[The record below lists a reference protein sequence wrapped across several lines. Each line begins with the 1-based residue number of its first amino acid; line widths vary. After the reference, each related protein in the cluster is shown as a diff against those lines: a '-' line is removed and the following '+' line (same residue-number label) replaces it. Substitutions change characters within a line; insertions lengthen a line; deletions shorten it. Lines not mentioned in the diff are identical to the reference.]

1 VAPLCQAYERRLC
14 GPSIQHQPTYPL
26 FIAARGV
33 SASTA
38 AANGDSCGRA
48 ATHVS
53 RSRSPTVA
61 RRPPAGAKAPSGQLR
76 QRGLPGPACPG
87 QEPVQPVRAGHFAC
101 LDGQGQ
107 QQTSHRLSDRPS
119 LVTDPASKAD
129 VSDTGPQVRTTGPDP
144 VIRQPAAPTPAPA
157 ETRAACSRSVLAL
170 ASTREAFHPSRPVT
184 ELIADCSDQ
193 SGRGLEGYDA
203 DPDNEQR

>member
-107 QQTSHRLSDRPS
+107 QQTSHRLGDRPS
-119 LVTDPASKAD
+119 LEGRRVRHRTPGAD
-129 VSDTGPQVRTTGPDP
+129 DGPRANH
-144 VIRQPAAPTPAPA
+144 PAAGGTTPAPA

-170 ASTREAFHPSRPVT
+170 ASTGEAFHPARPVT
-184 ELIADCSDQ
+184 EPMADCSDQ